1 MYYTRLPGGGG
12 HTAGLV
18 FRCGNPDVAVA
29 DNMFDP
35 LRVISS
41 FDNKKKTYIKS
52 HKISEFAFLK
62 SNRFLKVFIICVFH
76 KKIDNLPVVIRG

>member
-18 FRCGNPDVAVA
+18 FRRGNPDVAVA

-52 HKISEFAFLK
+52 HKILGFASLNRKDFMKCLFFLILSRK
-62 SNRFLKVFIICVFH
+62 FTGSRSLSGV
-76 KKIDNLPVVIRG
+76 